1 MVCLSR
7 LLRQHIWGAAHP
19 GSQRKAAQ
27 SWEGWSCLDCAG
39 SDAVW
44 GRVLARLG
52 QQGFPEAWKW
62 EEASARLKSRGKRI
76 QKTQRNNIEFF
87 LILNFQLTM
96 ENVKVCEIEWR
107 GAVCRRGSRLWQART
122 REALMARIPNHKSIF
137 TQRKE
142 LCFPPFTASG
152 CLAGWARL
160 GESRLLGASLGSP
173 GCW

>member
-1 MVCLSR
+1 M
-7 LLRQHIWGAAHP
+7 
-19 GSQRKAAQ
+19 
-27 SWEGWSCLDCAG
+27 
-39 SDAVW
+39 W

-142 LCFPPFTASG
+142 LCFPP
-152 CLAGWARL
+152 CLQ
-160 GESRLLGASLGSP
+160 LLGVWLAEQGLVKAGSWGQVWDHLVAGSLIILLQRVKILRALPNPKGTQP
-173 GCW
+173 H